1 MVDETCSPCPLAA
14 YGFGRIEATDSAVR
28 VVDF

>member
-1 MVDETCSPCPLAA
+1 MGATCSPYALAA